1 MQPLHKFLEK
11 AFIWIDVQAR
21 LLIIREDKFR
31 KLTDTTILERL
42 LINCDKLTHAWKI
55 ALLPLTKIDYYCFW
69 IQLWLGW
76 TTLHCRSF
84 WAPPQQP
91 QGARDSHAQ
100 RGPQLSRQPLLRLR
114 AVGYIWHHQALLRAT
129 KLDFAPKRRFII
141 SVWPPPTKLNCQN
154 DAQWTLYT

>member
-1 MQPLHKFLEK
+1 MRWQ
-11 AFIWIDVQAR
+11 
-21 LLIIREDKFR
+21 
-31 KLTDTTILERL
+31 TTILERL

-100 RGPQLSRQPLLRLR
+100 RGPQLSQQPLLRLR

-154 DAQWTLYT
+154 DAHWTWYT